1 MSVVHVHHAPPQHA
15 FGVYAQRVALVDVV
29 VQHGGEQ
36 VVGCA
41 DGVEIAGEVQVDVFH
56 GDDLRVAAARRAAFD
71 AEHGPERR
79 LAHGNH
85 GLLADAVERVGEP
98 DGERGF
104 AFACGRG
111 IDGGYQYQL
120 AALVRQPESIGGV
133 DFGFV
138 FAVLLQ
144 IVGRNAELGG
154 DLGDGLQGGGLGD
167 LNVGLHGDS
176 L

>member
-1 MSVVHVHHAPPQHA
+1 MK
-15 FGVYAQRVALVDVV
+15 
-29 VQHGGEQ
+29 
-36 VVGCA
+36 
-41 DGVEIAGEVQVDVFH
+41 IAGEVQVDVFH
-56 GDDLRVAAARRAAFD
+56 GDDLGVAAARRAAFD
-71 AEHGPERR
+71 AEHGAQRW
-79 LAHGNH
+79 LAHGNN
-85 GLLADAVERVGEP
+85 GLLANAVERVGEP

-111 IDGGYQYQL
+111 VDGGYEYQF
-120 AALVRQPESIGGV
+120 AALVGQPESVGRV

-144 IVGRNAELGG
+144 IIGRDAELVG